1 MYLLWLLKGRS
12 PSWKWK
18 AKRKSNSRY
27 RKIVMCESQTND
39 VDKTISQLI
48 KQRSLPAQAG
58 EPGTCLTKAVY
69 VLGESQTQKQL
80 LLSCSSVSPASKYS
94 RLHSCKKVP
103 FGSEYKNSKMNSLVI
118 DIRLRLFINLNPDH
132 QEYVHGHPVEPLSSV
147 NSISWN

>member
-1 MYLLWLLKGRS
+1 
-12 PSWKWK
+12 
-18 AKRKSNSRY
+18 
-27 RKIVMCESQTND
+27 MCESQNND

-94 RLHSCKKVP
+94 RLHSCKEVP
-103 FGSEYKNSKMNSLVI
+103 FGSEYKIAK
-118 DIRLRLFINLNPDH
+118 
-132 QEYVHGHPVEPLSSV
+132 
-147 NSISWN
+147 